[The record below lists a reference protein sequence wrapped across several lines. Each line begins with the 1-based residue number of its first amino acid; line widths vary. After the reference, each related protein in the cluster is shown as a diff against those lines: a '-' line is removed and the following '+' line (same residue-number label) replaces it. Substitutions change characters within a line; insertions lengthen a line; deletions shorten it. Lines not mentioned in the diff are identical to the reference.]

1 MGFYGWDPPDDG
13 EEEMVGDD
21 FKEPDDSEPD
31 YDFGISHRTW
41 HQQNLDKLYE

>member
-1 MGFYGWDPPDDG
+1 MGFYGWDPPDED
-13 EEEMVGDD
+13 EDEIDEDD
-21 FKEPDDSEPD
+21 FKEPDDPEPD